1 MKLFLRT
8 FSYREVQS
16 SLFTSMMIISLF
28 FLFINLNLFDTKNVS
43 LSFVFLVSMFLKH
56 RFYLLE
62 HKRRNRILGRILH
75 DLLTSF
81 LIIIF
86 FCISLKVIGKFYRIG
101 SYFNVV
107 VITLVYIML
116 SEITLTIINKILNR
130 LFKVSLW

>member
-8 FSYREVQS
+8 FSYREIQS
-16 SLFTSMMIISLF
+16 SLFSSMMIISLF
-28 FLFINLNLFDTKNVS
+28 FLFINLNLFDTKNIL
-43 LSFVFLVSMFLKH
+43 LSFVFLVSIFLKH

-62 HKRRNRILGRILH
+62 HQRKNKIFGRILN
-75 DLLTSF
+75 DILTSF
-81 LIIIF
+81 LIILF
-86 FCISLKVIGKFYRIG
+86 FCISLKVVGKFYRIG

-130 LFKVSLW
+130 LFKASLW